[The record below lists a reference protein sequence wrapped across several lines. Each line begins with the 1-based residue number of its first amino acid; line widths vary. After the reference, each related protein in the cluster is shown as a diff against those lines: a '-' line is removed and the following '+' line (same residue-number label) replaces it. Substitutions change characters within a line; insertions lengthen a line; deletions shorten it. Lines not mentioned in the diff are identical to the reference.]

1 MDKFETIM
9 GRAERKNADKDMV
22 FSNKDSQLAYNLIR
36 KYFSEHE
43 GATVDDCIEYLLELF
58 SNINLK
64 VMRLPSIK
72 SDLIR
77 YLTAERLLD
86 KDSQRKEAYERVIKK
101 EKEGMELSE
110 GEVIQ
115 YTGNRIEAE
124 DLLITQCLIGLR
136 ASQKENEA
144 MRDTIVNYSKRTPK
158 ERRQITATFDKA
170 SKENLA
176 ILVDLFADSEFEQFT
191 RFLKSYIPIFRNTI
205 RDSSISFL
213 HSMMELLRK
222 FGTIEE
228 YEDQQKRILG
238 QLGLDGLTEIFGEH
252 PVDDELFTIEELKKV
267 DLYRILML
275 NAFWVNRLSKEI
287 ENFNTSFFIINSLG
301 LWDKILEA
309 TPNPK
314 TGEISIDVP
323 EEDLAKIYRKVY
335 FLRGLTDQI
344 YLNEDELPYRY
355 VIEDVPS
362 EGDPNNG
369 GIKVKPKKYKSIDI
383 NMLDKILRRDYSE
396 QYEEYFEKLIPE
408 RTHDL
413 LLDFEDYRIMDNAK
427 KNAYLLKDNMM
438 IAVLATLTTKNPTR
452 NWGVVEGSTTGKF
465 LVLAGDLQR
474 LNLPVRLH
482 IEKNMVRDFLQA
494 YTGDT
499 KIPIYDGNEDFR
511 VFGRQISTQYLIP
524 VGQDKAEKVKELSK
538 AFNEGADKRNFL
550 EHVAFICGD
559 EAYPEH
565 LRVPQKKKR
574 RGRPNRKK
582 PTTRYIDLKDG
593 NIYIKGYN
601 GEYQDILNK
610 GEGRS
615 VRDE

>member
-1 MDKFETIM
+1 MDNFETIM

-36 KYFSEHE
+36 KYCSEHE
-43 GATVDDCIEYLLELF
+43 GATVDDCYEYLLELF

-77 YLTAERLLD
+77 FLTAERLLD
-86 KDSQRKEAYERVIKK
+86 KDSERKEVYERVTKR
-101 EKEGMELSE
+101 EKEGNELSE

-115 YTGNRIEAE
+115 YTGNKIEAE
-124 DLLITQCLIGLR
+124 DLLMTQSLIGLR
-136 ASQKENEA
+136 ASQKDNESMKDA
-144 MRDTIVNYSKRTPK
+144 IVNYSKRTPK
-158 ERRQITATFDKA
+158 ERRQITATFDKS

-176 ILVDLFADSEFEQFT
+176 ILVDLFADDEFEQVS

-205 RDSSISFL
+205 RDSSIAFL
-213 HSMMELLRK
+213 QSMMELLRK

-228 YEDQQKRILG
+228 YENQQKRILG
-238 QLGLDGLTEIFGEH
+238 QMGLEGVTEIFGEH
-252 PVDDELFTIEELKKV
+252 PVVDELFTTEALKQV

-287 ENFNTSFFIINSLG
+287 ENFNTSFFIINQLG

-309 TPNPK
+309 TPDPK

-355 VIEDVPS
+355 VIEDVPG
-362 EGDPNNG
+362 EDNPING
-369 GIKVKPKKYKSIDI
+369 NVKVKAKPKKYKSIDI
-383 NMLDKILRRDYSE
+383 NMLERIIRRDYSE
-396 QYEEYFEKLIPE
+396 QYEEYFEKLIPGK
-408 RTHDL
+408 THDL

-452 NWGVVEGSTTGKF
+452 NWGVVEGSTLGKF
-465 LVLAGDLQR
+465 LVLAGDLQG

-482 IEKNMVRDFLQA
+482 IDKNMVRDFLQA
-494 YTGDT
+494 YKGDT
-499 KIPIYDGNEDFR
+499 KIPIYDGNEDFK
-511 VFGRQISTQYLIP
+511 VFGRQITTQYLIP
-524 VGQDKAEKVKELSK
+524 VGQDKAEKIKELSK
-538 AFNEGADKRNFL
+538 TFDEGGDRRNLL

-565 LRVPQKKKR
+565 LRVNPRNKKKAK
-574 RGRPNRKK
+574 KK
-582 PTTRYIDLKDG
+582 PATRYIDLKDG
-593 NIYIKGYN
+593 KIYVKSYN
-601 GEYQDILNK
+601 GEYQEETK
-610 GEGRS
+610 KREGRS
-615 VRDE
+615 ISDE

>member
-1 MDKFETIM
+1 MDDFETIM
-9 GRAERKNADKDMV
+9 GRAKRKRTDKDVV

-36 KYFSEHE
+36 KYFSENKD
-43 GATVDDCIEYLLELF
+43 ATVEGCVEYLLELF

-77 YLTAERLLD
+77 YLTAERLLE
-86 KDSQRKEAYERVIKK
+86 KDHERRDAYERVIKK
-101 EKEGMELSE
+101 ENEGHALSE
-110 GEVIQ
+110 GEVIR
-115 YTGNRIEAE
+115 YSGNKIEAE
-124 DLLITQCLIGLR
+124 DLLVTQSLIGLR
-136 ASQKENEA
+136 ASQKDNES
-144 MRDTIVNYSKRTPK
+144 MRDAIVNYSRRTPK
-158 ERRQITATFDKA
+158 ERRQITATFDKS

-176 ILVDLFADSEFEQFT
+176 ILVDLFADDEFEQFS

-205 RDSSISFL
+205 RDSSITFL
-213 HSMMELLRK
+213 QNMMELLRK

-228 YEDQQKRILG
+228 YENQQKRIFGL
-238 QLGLDGLTEIFGEH
+238 LGLDGVTEIFGEH
-252 PVDDELFTIEELKKV
+252 PVDDELFTTEELRKI
-267 DLYRILML
+267 DIYRILML

-287 ENFNTSFFIINSLG
+287 ENFNTSFFIINQLG

-309 TPNPK
+309 TPDPK

-323 EEDLAKIYRKVY
+323 EEDIAKIYRKVY

-355 VIEDVPS
+355 VTEDVPT
-362 EGDPNNG
+362 EGDQKDGNV
-369 GIKVKPKKYKSIDI
+369 KVKPKKYKSIDI
-383 NMLDKILRRDYSE
+383 NMLDKMIRSNYSE
-396 QYEEYFEKLIPE
+396 QYEEYFGNLIPE

-438 IAVLATLTTKNPTR
+438 IAVLAILTTKNPIR
-452 NWGVVEGSTTGKF
+452 NWGAVEGSTTGKL
-465 LVLAGDLQR
+465 LVLAGDLQG

-482 IEKNMVRDFLQA
+482 IDKNMVRDFLQA
-494 YTGDT
+494 YKGDT

-511 VFGRQISTQYLIP
+511 VFGRQISTQFLIP
-524 VGQDKAEKVKELSK
+524 VGPDKAEKIKELSK
-538 AFNEGADKRNFL
+538 AFEEGGDRRNLL

-565 LRVPQKKKR
+565 LRVKPNKKKKSK
-574 RGRPNRKK
+574 KK
-582 PTTRYIDLKDG
+582 PATRYIDLKDG
-593 NIYIKGYN
+593 IIYTRGYN
-601 GEYQDILNK
+601 GEYQEETK
-610 GEGRS
+610 KREGRS
-615 VRDE
+615 ISDE